1 MTYLIQLLFA
11 ATVLLIASTIV
22 CALFRRASLRHRVWT
37 FGMLGLLM
45 LPVLLLVLPTMY
57 VAPVIKPTTVSLI
70 QNVDR
75 NESPTTSVIVLEQ
88 GTRLFGSVT
97 RSDGATMD
105 NLLFEVREI
114 HDVSGTKIR
123 RSPVLSRFPAPPRLS
138 RPYEILLPPGQFE
151 FRVRND
157 FSLMDTMS
165 EERPWER
172 NRRVFEFTK
181 TLIIDGTQDEIE
193 LDIVLEEVGNR
204 E

>member
-1 MTYLIQLLFA
+1 
-11 ATVLLIASTIV
+11 
-22 CALFRRASLRHRVWT
+22 
-37 FGMLGLLM
+37 MLGLLM
-45 LPVLLLVLPTMY
+45 LPVLLLMLPTMY

-114 HDVSGTKIR
+114 HDVSDTKIR

-157 FSLMDTMS
+157 LTSKPVS

-172 NRRVFEFTK
+172 DKRMFEFTK
-181 TLIIDGTQDEIE
+181 TLIIDSTQDEI
-193 LDIVLEEVGNR
+193 DIVLEEVERNR
-204 E
+204 